1 VESNTSTLS
10 RTGVLTIAA
19 RYLIVTQAGLPVRIT
34 SASVAGK
41 RLFVFGENFDPGA
54 VILLNGERQI
64 TKSDAA
70 DPRIS
75 LIGKKA
81 GKKIAPGQMVTLRV
95 VNPNGSSSDDFS
107 FTRQ

>member
-1 VESNTSTLS
+1 MAANTSTKS

-34 SASVAGK
+34 SASVMGK
-41 RLFVFGENFDPGA
+41 RLFVFGENFDSGA
-54 VILLNGERQI
+54 LILLNGMVQI
-64 TKSDAA
+64 TKNDPAN
-70 DPRIS
+70 PRIS

-95 VNPNGSSSDDFS
+95 VNPNGSSSDEFS